1 MNKSKQIC
9 LILILFPVVLT
20 GCAGMMPED
29 TVLTP
34 SLTLPVQDSRPHQ
47 LDGAIY
53 AQDTPLRFLGDF
65 RARSIGDIVMVN
77 VVETSSGSKK
87 ASTKTSRST
96 DVEAGV
102 SGLLGFEK
110 ALEDKN
116 RNLSADTMVAGT
128 IKNDFDGSGSTARNS
143 SVTASISCR
152 VLTVLPNG
160 DLMISGSR
168 EIRVNN
174 ENQFM
179 VLTGVIRPQDIA
191 ADNTILS
198 SYIADA
204 RIVYNGRGV
213 LTEKQSPGWLGRI
226 LDYVWPL

>member
-1 MNKSKQIC
+1 MNNVRGIC
-9 LILILFPVVLT
+9 LIVILGPALM

-29 TVLTP
+29 KVVTP
-34 SLTLPVQDSRPHQ
+34 SLMLPRLVTQTHQ

-53 AQDTPLRFLGDF
+53 AQDAPLRFLVDF
-65 RARSIGDIVMVN
+65 RARGIGDIVMVN

-96 DVEAGV
+96 DVEGGV
-102 SGLLGFEK
+102 TALLGFDK

-116 RNLSADTMVAGT
+116 SRFSADTMIAGS
-128 IKNDFDGSGSTARNS
+128 IKNDFDGSGSTSRNS

-152 VLTVLPNG
+152 VVTVMPNG

-213 LTEKQSPGWLGRI
+213 LSEKQSPGWLGRI